1 MAKNTSITLGE
12 HFEIFVDEQING
24 GRFGNV
30 SEVVRA
36 GLRML
41 EDEESKLKALRA
53 ALLDGE
59 QSGQAKSLD
68 WDAWL
73 QQKREEH
80 SPE

>member
-12 HFEIFVDEQING
+12 HFESFVDEQING